1 MLVVVDARHLGLRRG
16 IARTTREMVRELAS
30 AFPADE
36 WRLVA
41 PGGEPVDVPDA
52 PNVTLVRPRLP
63 SRVVYGAAAVAREP
77 TLARL
82 AGAEP
87 DVVWLPHPVPV
98 AVGRRP
104 YVLTLHDLSWEL
116 RPRDFTRYERL
127 WHRAARPRSLAR
139 RATGV
144 VAVSETTRAAAVA
157 RWGLDPGRI
166 AVIRSGVRVPD
177 APAGDRPPGPVPGR
191 YLLSVGGLEPRKDPE
206 LLVEAH
212 ARARARGLDAEL
224 VFVGDGPLAPR
235 LAGRPGVHLLGVVDD
250 DELDVLYRGAIAL
263 VQPSRLEG
271 YGFPPLEALAR
282 GTPAV
287 VADLEVYDET
297 VGAGALRFA
306 DGDPEALAGALERVG
321 AERERLL
328 AAAPPVPSWRDAAI
342 AMRAVLARAAGR

>member
-1 MLVVVDARHLGLRRG
+1 VLVVVDARHLGLRRG

-30 AFPADE
+30 VFPEDE

-41 PGGEPVDVPDA
+41 PGSEPVEVPQA
-52 PNVTLVRPRLP
+52 PNVTLARPRLP

-82 AGAEP
+82 AGSQP

-98 AVGRRP
+98 AVGRAP
-104 YVLTLHDLSWEL
+104 YVLTIHDLSWEE
-116 RPRDFTRYERL
+116 RPADFTRYERF

-139 RATGV
+139 GAAEVT
-144 VAVSETTRAAAVA
+144 AVSAATSAAAVA
-157 RWGLDPGRI
+157 RWGLDPDRI
-166 AVIRSGVRVPD
+166 TVIRSGVRVPD
-177 APAGDRPPGPVPGR
+177 RAAQPPRRPLPDR
-191 YLLSVGGLEPRKDPE
+191 YLLFVGGLEPRKDPE

-224 VFVGDGPLAPR
+224 VFVGDGPLTPR
-235 LAGRPGVHLLGVVDD
+235 LEGRPGVHLLGVVED
-250 DELDVLYRGAIAL
+250 DELDALYRGAIAL
-263 VQPSRLEG
+263 VLPSRLEG

-282 GTPAV
+282 GTPAI
-287 VADLEVYDET
+287 VADLDVYDET

-306 DGDPEALAGALERVG
+306 SGDPEALAGALERVE

-328 AAAPPVPSWRDAAI
+328 AAAPPTPSWRDAAT
-342 AMRAVLARAAGR
+342 AMRSVLARAAGR